1 MSIVLSHPLRLGPTG
16 SLVTVEQSS
25 DSAVA
30 EALAVLLLTKRGER
44 TLVPQFGI
52 NDPTFDVLDTEAL
65 NLALAT
71 FGPPVTVEGVDV
83 QVDAAGNANM
93 DVTYE

>member
-1 MSIVLSHPLRLGPTG
+1 VSLVLSHPFRLGPTG
-16 SLVTVEQSS
+16 SFAVVEQSS
-25 DSAVA
+25 DTAVA

-44 TLVPQFGI
+44 SLVPQFGI
-52 NDPTFDVLDTEAL
+52 PDPTFDVLDTEAL

-71 FGPPVTVEGVDV
+71 FGPLITVESVEV
-83 QVDAAGNANM
+83 RVDAAGNANM